1 MYNLLHF
8 QFRRLYKRALPY
20 VLVVFILFMTFS
32 TLGHMYE
39 DKTTMYLPFDSSIGL
54 GYPYKSGNVLTVG
67 SSIIMCFSSEDSL
80 LLLVIGIFIAIFVS
94 EDRTKGT
101 IKNIYSKGYSRTK
114 IFFSKYLTAISLP
127 AAFYFL
133 ILLVSYI
140 YLLIR
145 GTGTYDYS
153 NSGNP
158 FSILLFIFLRFL
170 AISTFYYMLSELS
183 SSTGGAIALNIFIPY
198 LILIIVTVFTATLFS
213 SEIPNNAFQHIIID
227 FTIISTSLFSEFMI
241 GTDYN
246 ITELILTCLIF
257 ILLFGGLSLL
267 ITVKKQVKN

>member
-20 VLVVFILFMTFS
+20 VLVAFILFMTFS
-32 TLGHMYE
+32 TLGNMYG
-39 DKTTMYLPFDSSIGL
+39 DKTIIYLPSMSVFDLFIGS
-54 GYPYKSGNVLTVG
+54 GYPYKSGNILTVG

-80 LLLVIGIFIAIFVS
+80 LLLLIAIFIAIFVS

-101 IKNIYSKGYSRTK
+101 IKNIYSKGYSRIK

-145 GTGTYDYS
+145 GTGTSDYS
-153 NSGNP
+153 NFGNP

-183 SSTGGAIALNIFIPY
+183 SSTGGAIALNIFTPY
-198 LILIIVTVFTATLFS
+198 LILFIATLFS
-213 SEIPNNAFQHIIID
+213 SGISNNAFQHIIID
-227 FTIISTSLFSEFMI
+227 FTIISTSLFSEFMM